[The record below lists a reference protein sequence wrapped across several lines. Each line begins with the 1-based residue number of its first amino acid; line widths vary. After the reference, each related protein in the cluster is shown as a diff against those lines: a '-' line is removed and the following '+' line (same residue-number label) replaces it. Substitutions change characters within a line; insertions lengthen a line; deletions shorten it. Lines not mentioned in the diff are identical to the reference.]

1 MKTSVEILI
10 EQLEGTLIQVVY
22 ERLENEGI
30 LTKALQLER
39 NQIEEAFNEGLNNK
53 IEYDGQAKDYFIE
66 KYILDND
73 YIMLDITK

>member
-1 MKTSVEILI
+1 MKTAVEILI
-10 EQLEGTLIQVVY
+10 EQLEGTLVQAVY
-22 ERLENEGI
+22 ERLENKGI

-73 YIMLDITK
+73 